1 MDSAPRFEAVNGA
14 RFEVLWVDGDRVFG
28 RGDATLAVW
37 LRPNDSSECAR
48 HLLDQEYGLRDY
60 LHPGWA
66 AVPTALA
73 RVGGSTV
80 LYLQDPGGQPLAS
93 HRPQPMPAKA
103 FLRLA
108 IAAANALGQMHNAG
122 LIHRNLKPAHILFNA
137 HDEAAHLTGFSFST
151 PLGAYQ
157 AAPGSQPADI
167 VGTLAYMAPEQSGR
181 AGHRADAR
189 SDLYSLGVVFY
200 EALTGELPFQGE
212 SALTWLHSH
221 SARVPVTPAE
231 RRSAIPATLSAIV
244 MKLLEKSPDDRYQ
257 TAEGLAADLQCC
269 LAALMMDPDTA
280 PDFALGRYDHPG
292 RVRVPAT
299 LYGRGAELDVLLGA
313 MGRVAGSGR
322 AEVVL
327 ISGEAGV
334 GKSILIEE
342 LHRVV
347 GSEYTLLAK
356 GKGDSHSH
364 AGPYAAL
371 VEAARGLLQSVLAKN
386 ESDLD
391 EWREKLRVVVSAGGG
406 SLLTLIPELALIVPD
421 AKGLL
426 AEADAKA
433 RLLLAF
439 QHLFCAFSSPG
450 HPLILFLDDLQ
461 STDAATLRVIEQLA
475 QTGLKNI
482 LVVGVYR
489 AEDMTARHALAAFI
503 AGLRASAIPLTEL
516 ALHNLQA
523 RDCAHL
529 IADALQSR
537 SPWIDPLVAL
547 VQAKTAGN
555 PCFVLRFLSTLA
567 AEGLLRYDVGRQR
580 WLWDADAIRE
590 QAYTDNVVGIILQQV
605 ERLPR
610 DSREAIQHMACLGH
624 DASLDKLAA
633 ALGWPRLDVATAMRE
648 CERQS
653 LVFRSGD
660 VYRFPHD
667 RVQAAS
673 YGLIPE
679 RQRAATHLSIGRRL
693 AQDLEPEQLKAR
705 AFELVDQ
712 FNRAWQLV
720 HSPDERVRLAHLNA
734 LAGALAK
741 DTADYSAAIRYL
753 EAASAFLSDDGRQRE
768 PALAFTI
775 EITRAECE
783 LRSGAVGS
791 ARHRLARLG
800 ERDAPLTEL
809 ARVTQLR
816 VEVFMA
822 LGERHEAIQAALHY
836 LRRAGIDWTDNP
848 SDEDVSDE
856 YAQFNALR
864 AGRPAATL
872 LDLPAMENP
881 EAEATMGVLTALLPP
896 AWTLFANLRER
907 VILRM
912 ANLSLRHGNTDAS
925 SLGYAWLGMILAA
938 RTGDYADG
946 YAFGKLGVDLIQQ
959 RAQVRFAARVYQ
971 VFGGQIVPWSR
982 PISEARNLLQTA
994 FELASQQGD
1003 WTYAS
1008 FALNSLVTHMLATGG
1023 ALDTIRA
1030 DASRGLAFARK
1041 AGLEVLDRYTSQLQ
1055 LAKMLQGMTPH
1066 FGTLDD
1072 AGFTEA
1078 DFERKLQAEAGWNV
1092 TACWHYLRKLQA
1104 RVFGGDFPD
1113 AVRASE
1119 VASRFVWTSLAF
1131 VEEMEFHFYSALAH
1145 AWCPAP
1151 ASPAGQAATLAAI
1164 EVHLAKLRPWAASC
1178 PSNFQ
1183 SQRMLIDAE
1192 VVRVKGDIL
1201 DAMQRYDDA
1210 IHCASDHGLVHVEG
1224 LANEC
1229 AARFFQSRGQQ
1240 RIAHTYLQHARACY
1254 QHWGA
1259 SGKVRQIDALH
1270 PTLFV
1275 DRGSAAHDSTIQT
1288 PVESLDLATV
1298 IDISR
1303 ALASALDLQTLL
1315 DKLMK
1320 IALEQAGAT
1329 RGVLVL
1335 HADGDLYVRAIAT
1348 TSGDSVA
1355 ISQRAQS
1362 LDEAGLPQQIVNYG
1376 WRTGETIVLDD
1387 AWSAGAFT
1395 GDPYVRAARLPSV
1408 LCLAL
1413 TTQSK
1418 SIGVLYLE
1426 NTLARGVFAPHRT
1439 AVLRLLASQAAIA
1452 IERARLYRD
1461 LAQRE
1466 ARIQRLVEANIIGIW
1481 FWSIEGQVLEANDLF
1496 LSMTGYDRDDVCAG
1510 RLKWTALVSRGG
1522 PVTLDEL
1529 LLRETAEPVETE
1541 LIRKDG
1547 RRVPVLLGA
1556 ARFAAGDNQGVSF
1569 VLDLSERKAAETKM
1583 QQIQSDLAHVT
1594 RMTTVS
1600 SMTASIA
1607 HDVSQPVSAVL
1618 TEAQAALNWI
1628 ARTPPNTEEV
1638 AESLRRIVQS
1648 GQRAGSIISGVR
1660 ALIKKAP
1667 AAFAPVELNGLVKET
1682 LALLRSELDFSD
1694 VDVMLDLADAP
1705 LHTSGDRVQLQQVL
1719 LNLYVNAVDAMKQ
1732 APGARQLRVVTR
1744 PSSADELLVEV
1755 FDTGSG
1761 IDAASVKKL
1770 FDPFFTTK
1778 TKGLGM
1784 GLAICREIIQLHHGQ
1799 MWARPNSPVGAVFY
1813 FSLPAQA

>member
-28 RGDATLAVW
+28 RGASKLAVW

-48 HLLDQEYGLRDY
+48 HLLEQEYGLRDY

-66 AVPTALA
+66 AVPTELA

-80 LYLQDPGGQPLAS
+80 LYLQDPGGQPLAMHHS
-93 HRPQPMPAKA
+93 RAMPAAA
-103 FLRLA
+103 FLRFA
-108 IAAANALGQMHNAG
+108 IAVAMSLGKMHNAG
-122 LIHRNLKPAHILFNA
+122 LIHRNLKPAHILFN
-137 HDEAAHLTGFSFST
+137 EQTGAAHLTGFSFSM

-157 AAPGSQPADI
+157 AAPVSAPGDI
-167 VGTLAYMAPEQSGR
+167 VGTPAYMAPEQSGR
-181 AGHRADAR
+181 SGHRADAR

-200 EALTGELPFQGE
+200 EALTGELPFQAE
-212 SALTWLHSH
+212 SPLTWLHSH
-221 SARVPVTPAE
+221 TARVPVAPAE
-231 RRSAIPATLSAIV
+231 RNAGICAELSAIV
-244 MKLLEKSPDDRYQ
+244 MKLLEKSADDRYQ

-269 LAALMMDPDTA
+269 LTTLTAGPDA
-280 PDFALGRYDHPG
+280 VPDFVLGRYDHPG

-299 LYGRGAELDVLLGA
+299 LYGRGTELDILLGA

-327 ISGEAGV
+327 ISGEPGV

-347 GSEYTLLAK
+347 GSQYTLLAK
-356 GKGDSHSH
+356 GKGDPHSH

-371 VEAARGLLQSVLAKN
+371 VEAARGLLQAVLAKN

-391 EWREKLRVVVSAGGG
+391 EWREKLRVVVSAGGD
-406 SLLTLIPELALIVPD
+406 SLLALIPELAMIVPD
-421 AKGLL
+421 ASGLL
-426 AEADAKA
+426 AEGDAKA
-433 RLLLAF
+433 RLRLAF

-461 STDAATLRVIEQLA
+461 STDAATLRVIDQLA
-475 QTGLKNI
+475 QTGLQNI

-489 AEDMTARHALAAFI
+489 AEDMAARHALAAFI
-503 AGLRASAIPLTEL
+503 DSLRANTIPLTEI
-516 ALHNLQA
+516 ALNNLHE
-523 RDCAHL
+523 RDSSRL
-529 IADALQSR
+529 IADALQSK
-537 SPWIDPLVAL
+537 SPWIDPLVSL

-555 PCFVLRFLSTLA
+555 PCFMLRFLATLT
-567 AEGLLRYDVGRQR
+567 AEGLLHYAPRRQR
-580 WLWDADAIRE
+580 WIWDAEAIRE
-590 QAYTDNVVGIILQQV
+590 QAYTDNVVGIIIQQV
-605 ERLPR
+605 ERLPA

-624 DASLDKLAA
+624 DASLDKLAV
-633 ALGWPRLDVATAMRE
+633 ALDWRRLDVATAMRE

-653 LVFRSGD
+653 LVFRTGD

-673 YGLIPE
+673 YALIPE
-679 RQRAATHLSIGRRL
+679 RQRAATHLAIGRRL
-693 AQDLEPEQLKAR
+693 GKDLEPEQLKAH

-720 HSPDERVRLAHLNA
+720 HSPEERVRLAHLNA

-753 EAASAFLSDDGRQRE
+753 EAASAFLSDDGRQHQ

-783 LRSGAVGS
+783 FRNGAVAS
-791 ARHRLARLG
+791 AKHRLARLG
-800 ERDAPLTEL
+800 EREGLLPEQ

-816 VEVFMA
+816 VEVLMA
-822 LGERHEAIQAALHY
+822 LGERHEAIGAGLHY
-836 LRRAGIDWTDNP
+836 LRRAGIDWTDSP
-848 SDEDVSDE
+848 SDEVVASE
-856 YAQFNALR
+856 YAEFNALR
-864 AGRPAATL
+864 DGRPAAAL
-872 LDLPAMENP
+872 LGLPEMQDA
-881 EAEATMGVLTALLPP
+881 EAEGTMGVLTALLPP

-912 ANLSLRHGNTDAS
+912 AILSLRHGNTDAS

-959 RAQVRFAARVYQ
+959 RGQVRFSARVYQ
-971 VFGGQIVPWSR
+971 VFGGQIVPWSQ
-982 PISEARNLLQTA
+982 PVSQARDLLQTA
-994 FELASQQGD
+994 FELASLQGD

-1008 FALNSLVTHMLATGG
+1008 FALNSLVTHMLVTGG
-1023 ALDTIRA
+1023 PLNTIRA

-1055 LAKMLQGMTPH
+1055 LAKMLQGLTTQ
-1066 FGTLDD
+1066 FGSLDD
-1072 AGFTEA
+1072 AGFSEA
-1078 DFERKLQAEAGWNV
+1078 EFERKIQAEPGRNV

-1104 RVFGGDFPD
+1104 RVYAGDFTS
-1113 AVRASE
+1113 AVRASQD
-1119 VASRFVWTSLAF
+1119 ASAFVWTSLAF
-1131 VEEMEFHFYSALAH
+1131 IEEMEFHFYSALAR
-1145 AWCPAP
+1145 AWCPVPKCPSERAV
-1151 ASPAGQAATLAAI
+1151 ALAAV
-1164 EVHLAKLRPWAASC
+1164 EAHLEKLRPWAASS

-1183 SQRMLIDAE
+1183 GQQMLIDAE
-1192 VVRVKGDIL
+1192 VARLNGDVL

-1210 IHCASDHGLVHVEG
+1210 IRCASDHGLVHVEG

-1229 AARFFQSRGQQ
+1229 AARFFESRGQQ

-1259 SGKVRQIDALH
+1259 TGKVRQIDALY

-1275 DRGSAAHDSTIQT
+1275 DRRSAAQGSTIET
-1288 PVESLDLATV
+1288 PVESLDLSTV

-1335 HADGDLYVRAIAT
+1335 QSDGELYAGAIAT
-1348 TSGDSVA
+1348 TSGDSVE
-1355 ISQRAQS
+1355 ISQRAQP

-1387 AWSAGAFT
+1387 AWVTGAFT

-1408 LCLAL
+1408 LCLSL

-1481 FWSIEGQVLEANDLF
+1481 FWSTGGQVLEANDLF
-1496 LSMTGYDRDDVCAG
+1496 LTMTGYDREDVSAG
-1510 RLKWTALVSRGG
+1510 RLRWTALVSRSGA
-1522 PVTLDEL
+1522 VSLEEL

-1547 RRVPVLLGA
+1547 RRVPVLLGS
-1556 ARFAAGDNQGVSF
+1556 ARFAADDNQGVSF
-1569 VLDLSERKAAETKM
+1569 VLDLSERKAADAKM

-1600 SMTASIA
+1600 AMTASIA

-1638 AESLRRIVQS
+1638 AESLRRIVRS

-1667 AAFAPVELNGLVKET
+1667 AAFGPIDMNGLVKET
-1682 LALLRSELDFSD
+1682 LTLLRGELDCSD
-1694 VDVMLDLADAP
+1694 VDVILDLADGA

-1719 LNLYVNAVDAMKQ
+1719 LNLYVNAVDAMKHE
-1732 APGARQLRVVTR
+1732 PSARRLTVVTR
-1744 PSSADELLVEV
+1744 RASDDEVLVEV
-1755 FDTGSG
+1755 LDTGSG

-1799 MWARPNSPVGAVFY
+1799 MWARPNSPAGAVFY